1 MCYTLEALIYIYER
15 RKKVGKKFKLGLIP
29 KIIIAII
36 LGVIVGKY
44 LPEVVVRIAVT
55 FSSIFGSFLNFII
68 PLMIIGFVTKG
79 IADLGEGAGKLLGV
93 TVLIAYTST
102 LIGGSLS
109 YGMAN
114 AIFPKFLN
122 ADLIKNIQEAGEIT
136 VDPFF
141 EVPITPFFDVT
152 SAIIFAF
159 MLGISVSWLRKTGKG
174 KYTYSIISDFNLII
188 TKVLEVAIVP
198 LLPFYIFGNFSK
210 MSYTGSV
217 EAVLSIF
224 WKIFLCIIAL
234 HLLYVSVMFIISGS
248 YTGKNPLKLIKNQ
261 IRGYL
266 TAVGTQSSVA
276 TIPVNLECS
285 DSNGVSKDIADFVI
299 PLGATVHM
307 PGSMITITACTFTIL
322 TMYGM
327 DHSYLLILKFI
338 SILGIAMVAA
348 PGAPGGAV
356 MSALPFLPVV
366 GIATDSPMASLL
378 ITLYLTQDS
387 FGTAANISGDN
398 AIAVAVDKIYNKVI
412 MKNKDWQPAPIKE

>member
-1 MCYTLEALIYIYER
+1 M
-15 RKKVGKKFKLGLIP
+15 GKKFKLGLIP

-141 EVPITPFFDVT
+141 QVPITPFFDVT